1 MHNTNNM
8 GGVYHSAIHRLPI
21 KGATTMRRRTTTAQI
36 NAALPFMEVI
46 KAKYYDKD
54 TYTTTTIDNAT
65 FTENIQFLA
74 ESGRLT
80 DCMGWTYER
89 NPSSKNEYIFES
101 GRMNPECN
109 AYVTAWMRVKDG
121 VTQEGLEELLLLRD
135 VDE

>member
-1 MHNTNNM
+1 M
-8 GGVYHSAIHRLPI
+8 
-21 KGATTMRRRTTTAQI
+21 KRRTTTAQI

-46 KAKYYDKD
+46 KAEYYDKG

-109 AYVTAWMRVKDG
+109 AIVTVHMRLKDG
-121 VTQEGLEELLLLRD
+121 VNSDEVEKILLLTEED
-135 VDE
+135 